1 MNGLLDQFLD
11 YLHLEKG
18 LTDNTGD
25 AYRRDLE
32 DFLGWLQRQRI
43 HAINDVT
50 RRHIMDYLMA
60 LRDLDRAPATIAR
73 HLVAVRVFFRF
84 LHQEGLLATNVTDAM
99 DAPHLWKEL
108 PDSLSPAEI
117 EALLAAPDLKRP
129 EGQRDKAMLELLYS
143 TGLRV
148 SELVGLTLD
157 DLHPD
162 EQYLRCIGK
171 GRKERVI
178 PYGASARVH
187 LQRYLDE
194 VRPCWNKR
202 PEQRHL
208 FLTRRDEPMSRK
220 TFWALIKRYAAR
232 AGIRTG
238 ISPHTI
244 RHSFA
249 THLLANE
256 APLRAI
262 QEMLGHADIA
272 TTQIYTHVDS
282 RRLKSVHKQF
292 HPRA

>member
-11 YLHLEKG
+11 HLHLEKG
-18 LTDNTGD
+18 LTANTGD

-73 HLVAVRVFFRF
+73 HLVAIRVFFRF
-84 LHQEGLLATNVTDAM
+84 LHQEGLLGTNVTDAM

-108 PDSLSPAEI
+108 PDSLSPTEI
-117 EALLAAPDLKRP
+117 EALLAMPDPKRP
-129 EGQRDKAMLELLYS
+129 EGLRDKAMLELLYS

-148 SELVGLTLD
+148 SELVGLALD

-187 LQRYLDE
+187 IQRYLDE
-194 VRPCWNKR
+194 VRPRWNKR

-232 AGIRTG
+232 AGIRTS